1 MRKHTCLFYL
11 ALLSLFFASSVWA
24 GDNARLGLLNVQ
36 VNLVSKPNGDE
47 DIQVSGTLVNRGEG
61 DLFRPQVFASL
72 LDEEGSRVM
81 PREVP
86 ITFSASPVALRKS
99 QVELRDR
106 YGSIRLQQVLT
117 TENRIDFKTYFSPT
131 KSKVGQIELQVVFE
145 TGYVSNEEKTRV
157 NFLFPVFAHAP
168 QQTAVTEQLFQ
179 GQKPFWEILRFG
191 MTLPEL
197 MEKLV
202 AEKYVASKENVLPQW
217 ETVLIQTYRTSDDR
231 LRLSFHK
238 GRLFS
243 YRLRLPSSKDR
254 AARKAMLT
262 GLSNVFQGRIVSS
275 SGEYLAADNINSEE
289 YYGQGGEG
297 VVVETQGDWLLVYKE
312 RMLKEVQRA
321 ELQGR

>member
-1 MRKHTCLFYL
+1 
-11 ALLSLFFASSVWA
+11 
-24 GDNARLGLLNVQ
+24 
-36 VNLVSKPNGDE
+36 
-47 DIQVSGTLVNRGEG
+47 
-61 DLFRPQVFASL
+61 
-72 LDEEGSRVM
+72 
-81 PREVP
+81 
-86 ITFSASPVALRKS
+86 
-99 QVELRDR
+99 
-106 YGSIRLQQVLT
+106 
-117 TENRIDFKTYFSPT
+117 
-131 KSKVGQIELQVVFE
+131 
-145 TGYVSNEEKTRV
+145 
-157 NFLFPVFAHAP
+157 LFPVFAHAP